1 MSRVVSVCCKVTV
14 KVVFFSMS
22 KHILPVLMC
31 GSIIIY
37 SMYIVLVGLSLV
49 VDTVNTKAKQHQ
61 ECETLIT
68 RIEVRIMRLRREKG
82 DRIKGALQA
91 TRDPN
96 VPNNNTGIILSIMP
110 VLILVIIYYSSKIEN
125 TASIIYYCTFTIL
138 ML

>member
-1 MSRVVSVCCKVTV
+1 MDGWIKFLT
-14 KVVFFSMS
+14 
-22 KHILPVLMC
+22 
-31 GSIIIY
+31 SI
-37 SMYIVLVGLSLV
+37 
-49 VDTVNTKAKQHQ
+49 VDTVNTKAKQYQ

-96 VPNNNTGIILSIMP
+96 VPNNNTGIILSIIP
-110 VLILVIIYYSSKIEN
+110 VLILVIIYYSSSIEN
-125 TASIIYYCTFTIL
+125 TASIMYYCTFTIL